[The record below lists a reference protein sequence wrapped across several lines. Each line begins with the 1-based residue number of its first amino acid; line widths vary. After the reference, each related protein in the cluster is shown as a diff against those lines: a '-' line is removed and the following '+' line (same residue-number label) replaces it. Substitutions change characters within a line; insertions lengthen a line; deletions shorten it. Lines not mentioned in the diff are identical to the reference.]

1 MWPFWGLFYPLP
13 PLDQCWILC
22 WWSNLCFC
30 QHLSFQ
36 HWLGG
41 EGGRDQFLTFMWS
54 ENSMMRSFFIAFL
67 ALKWIQKNF
76 NSWVIVVKIPHFGR
90 VSLWALPYG
99 GDFLTPQMEQLA
111 FYDVLCCFQHWNRGG
126 GGHRIGWR
134 GYGTDAPYLFVLTHQ
149 GQVNIWRWIAI
160 DFCLKVVL
168 AFYVCAHRLMHTY
181 TSTYAYVRLNTPRI
195 RQGASEAPLKRLWS
209 ASDASLRR
217 LWGASEAPL
226 RSASEAPQKRLWGAS
241 EAPQRRFRGAAS
253 AQRSSKSS
261 APLN

>member
-1 MWPFWGLFYPLP
+1 MWKS
-13 PLDQCWILC
+13 QQRKRCI
-22 WWSNLCFC
+22 SA
-30 QHLSFQ
+30 
-36 HWLGG
+36 
-41 EGGRDQFLTFMWS
+41 
-54 ENSMMRSFFIAFL
+54 ENMHD
-67 ALKWIQKNF
+67 
-76 NSWVIVVKIPHFGR
+76 IVVLNIDTWNL
-90 VSLWALPYG
+90 S
-99 GDFLTPQMEQLA
+99 
-111 FYDVLCCFQHWNRGG
+111 CFQHWDRGG
-126 GGHRIGWR
+126 GGHRIDQR
-134 GYGTDAPYLFVLTHQ
+134 GYGIDAPCLFVLTHQ

-217 LWGASEAPL
+217 LWGA
-226 RSASEAPQKRLWGAS
+226 
-241 EAPQRRFRGAAS
+241 AS

>member
-1 MWPFWGLFYPLP
+1 MWKSQERKRCISAEKMH
-13 PLDQCWILC
+13 D
-22 WWSNLCFC
+22 
-30 QHLSFQ
+30 
-36 HWLGG
+36 
-41 EGGRDQFLTFMWS
+41 
-54 ENSMMRSFFIAFL
+54 
-67 ALKWIQKNF
+67 
-76 NSWVIVVKIPHFGR
+76 IVVFNIGI
-90 VSLWALPYG
+90 WN
-99 GDFLTPQMEQLA
+99 
-111 FYDVLCCFQHWNRGG
+111 LCCFQHWNRGG

-195 RQGASEAPLKRLWS
+195 RQGASGAPLKRLWS
-209 ASDASLRR
+209 ASDASL
-217 LWGASEAPL
+217 
-226 RSASEAPQKRLWGAS
+226 
-241 EAPQRRFRGAAS
+241 RRFRGAAS